1 MRILVTGGSGFIG
14 SHIVDKLLER
24 NFTVRIYDMI
34 YPTTTKDVEFY
45 KGSLL
50 DMDSLRMA
58 CSGVDYIIHLAA
70 VADVN
75 EVYAEP
81 LYAVNL
87 NSTGTAN
94 VLDAARKNGN
104 IKRVIYASTV
114 WVYSDTR
121 PANGHILTEDDPI
134 TFPAHLYTATKLAG
148 EYYCK
153 AFHKLYNLPYTIVRF
168 GVPYGPRARART
180 VANVFLEKALKNEPL
195 TIAGDGSQFRKF
207 VYVEDLAKGVVLSLN
222 PVAENQVYNLE
233 GDEKVSVL
241 QVAKFIKENMDTTSE
256 VSFVEARPGDFSGV
270 DISND
275 KAKRELGWYPETKYH
290 KGLKK
295 FIDWYIKEMSVR
307 AEKNAKIDLSRGH
320 QAATV

>member
-1 MRILVTGGSGFIG
+1 MRVLVTGGSGFIG
-14 SHIVDKLLER
+14 SHIVDKLIER
-24 NFTVRIYDMI
+24 NIQVRIYDMI
-34 YPTTTKDVEFY
+34 YPTTTRDVEFY

-50 DMDSLRMA
+50 DVDSVRMA

-75 EVYAEP
+75 DVFAEP

-94 VLDAARKNGN
+94 VLEAARKNGR
-104 IKRVIYASTV
+104 IKRVVYASTV
-114 WVYSDTR
+114 WVYSDTESPDGR
-121 PANGHILTEDDPI
+121 PLTEEDPI

-153 AFHKLYNLPYTIVRF
+153 AFNNLYNLPYTIVRF

-180 VANVFLEKALKNEPL
+180 VANVFLDKALNNEPL

-207 VYVEDLAKGVVLSLN
+207 VYVEDLANGVILSLS
-222 PVAENQVYNLE
+222 PVAENRVYNLE

-241 QVAKFIKENMDTTSE
+241 KVAQLIKENLDTTSE
-256 VSFVEARPGDFSGV
+256 ISFVDARPGDFSGV
-270 DISND
+270 EISNER
-275 KAKRELGWYPETKYH
+275 AKKELGWFLETSYDV
-290 KGLKK
+290 GLKK
-295 FIDWYIKEMSVR
+295 FIDWYMEDRQSHNDR
-307 AEKNAKIDLSRGH
+307 FEKVNLGWSLQPAY
-320 QAATV
+320 